1 MPANELTLL
10 LFSLGAFQGVLLSV
24 LLKVK
29 YRRCESSLLSLI
41 SLFFALMLGFYVAYW
56 AKLGTPM
63 YFWWV
68 QYLTF
73 LIAPLFYFL
82 IRGISIQQATKW
94 PTLLHFLP
102 FVAAVLALYMPISP
116 MFLFLLQPLHLTIY
130 SVLSFPFARD
140 RQDKVQRWLFIP
152 FLAYTLL
159 FVLYSAMIATKTLT
173 LEFDYLIAAASC
185 FFIYALLIKS
195 YLQPQFINQLGAEEK
210 LSTYISETV
219 LSQIERH
226 FRECK
231 PYLNGD
237 YRLRDLSNDLS
248 LKPYQLSEIIN
259 QKYDGFNKL
268 LNDYRIRESIHLLN
282 DTSEKVIDIAHLSGF
297 NNKVSFYKT
306 FKKATGK
313 TPAEWR
319 RDPEKKVNIYTD

>member
-29 YRRCESSLLSLI
+29 YRRSESDHLSLI
-41 SLFFALMLGFYVAYW
+41 SLFFALLLAFYVAYW
-56 AKLGTPM
+56 AKLGTPT
-63 YFWWV
+63 YLWWV

-82 IRGISIQQATKW
+82 IRGMSIQQATKW

-102 FVAAVLALYMPISP
+102 FLVAVFALYMPISP
-116 MFLFLLQPLHLTIY
+116 MFLFVLQPLHLVIY
-130 SVLSFPFARD
+130 VVLSFPFARG
-140 RQDKVQRWLFIP
+140 RQDNVRRWLFVP
-152 FLAYTLL
+152 LLAYALL
-159 FVLYSAMIATKTLT
+159 FVLYSIMVATKTLT
-173 LEFDYLIAAASC
+173 LEFDYLIAAASF

-195 YLQPQFINQLGAEEK
+195 YLQPQFINQLAVEEK

-231 PYLNGD
+231 PYLNGE
-237 YRLRDLSNDLS
+237 YRLNDLSNDLS

-282 DTSEKVIDIAHLSGF
+282 DTNEKVIDIAHLSGF
-297 NNKVSFYKT
+297 NNKVSFYKS
-306 FKKATGK
+306 FKKVTGK

-319 RDPEKKVNIYTD
+319 NAHKRPVNISMD